1 MILVLA
7 MGSEYDQIIFRQ
19 ASELTTTWS
28 CFDSLSETG
37 FTGFL
42 DVFSVNMKSSVVDLC
57 CAHQVLLL
65 AHFIQGVPEITIWE
79 LRTRLNSF
87 VFPLAFRCHYWVLT
101 YLSIGYLL
109 PMFHGDVRVQTVP
122 VLVCFPTGC
131 AGVLDSLD
139 VRLNMLLHVS
149 SRLPAS
155 LRLSTN
161 SAHPGSVILSAREYE
176 V

>member
-1 MILVLA
+1 M
-7 MGSEYDQIIFRQ
+7 
-19 ASELTTTWS
+19 
-28 CFDSLSETG
+28 
-37 FTGFL
+37 
-42 DVFSVNMKSSVVDLC
+42 
-57 CAHQVLLL
+57 
-65 AHFIQGVPEITIWE
+65 
-79 LRTRLNSF
+79 NSF
-87 VFPLAFRCHYWVLT
+87 VFPLAFRSHYWVLT

-122 VLVCFPTGC
+122 VLVCFSTGG

-161 SAHPGSVILSAREYE
+161 STHPGSVPLSARVY
-176 V
+176 VV

>member
-42 DVFSVNMKSSVVDLC
+42 DVFFCQHEIKRCWSVLCTSGTSSCPLHSRSPWNYD
-57 CAHQVLLL
+57 
-65 AHFIQGVPEITIWE
+65 
-79 LRTRLNSF
+79 LRTRFNIF

-122 VLVCFPTGC
+122 VLVCFSTGG

-161 SAHPGSVILSAREYE
+161 SAHPRSVPLSAREYE

>member
-1 MILVLA
+1 
-7 MGSEYDQIIFRQ
+7 MGVNSSEV
-19 ASELTTTWS
+19 E
-28 CFDSLSETG
+28 
-37 FTGFL
+37 
-42 DVFSVNMKSSVVDLC
+42 
-57 CAHQVLLL
+57 
-65 AHFIQGVPEITIWE
+65 
-79 LRTRLNSF
+79 
-87 VFPLAFRCHYWVLT
+87 
-101 YLSIGYLL
+101 YLL

-161 SAHPGSVILSAREYE
+161 SAHPRSVPLSARVY
-176 V
+176 VV